1 MARDSTIKVTGLKE
15 LEKNLLALQKEYGGK
30 AAPQAMR
37 PAVKAAITPLKTSV
51 MQDTPVD
58 EGALRDSTAVKIGKP
73 TKKMSHGGHY
83 NNSTILAGRV
93 GWFWSSPSLWNQS
106 LAVEFGT
113 KNQPAQHV
121 LEGVFDREASGM
133 LKRFKDTLGPAIEK
147 KATALNKKRN
157 KGG

>member
-37 PAVKAAITPLKTSV
+37 PAVKAAIAPLKALV
-51 MQDTPVD
+51 QGGTPVD
-58 EGALRDSTAVKIGKP
+58 EGWLLKSVKQTVGKP
-73 TKKMSHGGHY
+73 TRDMLTRSPNLYDSTTIISGRIGY
-83 NNSTILAGRV
+83 FGNNVYGRA
-93 GWFWSSPSLWNQS
+93 LRM
-106 LAVEFGT
+106 EYGT
-113 KNQPAQHV
+113 RHIPANHT
-121 LEGVFDREASGM
+121 LEQVFDREASGM